1 MTETILITLLVV
13 ALFYIFFIRPA
24 RSEQR
29 QRQHHL
35 NELRIGDQVLTRGG
49 LIAEVSGV
57 EPPDDGPMVIFLTL
71 ADGVEVRA
79 RTTAIEEV
87 IAPAEPDEDE
97 LHEEVAPA
105 QMDEDEL
112 DEAPSGQGRRE
123 D

>member
-1 MTETILITLLVV
+1 MTETILITVLVV
-13 ALFYIFFIRPA
+13 VLFYIFFIRPA

-49 LIAEVSGV
+49 LIAEVTGV
-57 EPPDDGPMVIFLTL
+57 ETPDDGPMVILLEL
-71 ADGVEVRA
+71 AEGIEVRA

-87 IAPAEPDEDE
+87 
-97 LHEEVAPA
+97 LAPA
-105 QMDEDEL
+105 QPDEDEL
-112 DEAPSGQGRRE
+112 DEAEASFPQDKRE

>member
-13 ALFYIFFIRPA
+13 ALFYVFFIRPA

-57 EPPDDGPMVIFLTL
+57 ETPDDGPMVILLTL
-71 ADGVEVRA
+71 ADGIEVRA

-97 LHEEVAPA
+97 IGEA
-105 QMDEDEL
+105 
-112 DEAPSGQGRRE
+112 EAPSQQDNRE